1 MATDATGTTT
11 PLGIPTYNTAGDPPS
26 GKGFNATMQV
36 IDSLLAARA
45 PLASPVFTGD
55 PKAPTPAT
63 NDNDQSIATSA
74 FVQAVVAAAT
84 AALIPSG
91 TVVQT
96 AATAAPSGWLLADGS
111 AVSRTTYSALFAAI
125 GTTHGAGDGS
135 TTFNLPDTK
144 GRVLVHP
151 NGATFGAIGSKG
163 GEETHALSVAELA
176 VHDHGSTSSVS
187 AGTPAGTL
195 NSVSAGTP
203 AGTLSSD
210 SAGTPSGSITVNA
223 GGSHSH
229 NISVLESGGGA
240 TNDYGMPSVTGVFNS
255 AGLGTDTAAAHT
267 HTGSFSGSALA
278 GHSHTFTG
286 SAMAG
291 HTHTF
296 TGSALASH
304 SHTTASAGSG
314 TAHNNIQPYIVLN
327 HIIKV

>member
-11 PLGIPTYNTAGDPPS
+11 PLGIPTFNTAGDPPS

-36 IDSLLAARA
+36 IDSLISARA
-45 PLASPVFTGD
+45 PIASPILTGN
-55 PKAPTPAT
+55 PQAPTPAT
-63 NDNDQSIATSA
+63 NDNDTSIATSA

-84 AALIPSG
+84 AALVPSG

-96 AATAAPSGWLLADGS
+96 AATAAPTGWLLADGS
-111 AVSRTTYSALFAAI
+111 AVPRTTYAALFAAI

-187 AGTPAGTL
+187 AGTPTGTI

-203 AGTLSSD
+203 VGSLSSD
-210 SAGTPSGSITVNA
+210 SAGTPSGTVHSLFPGSGGAISSNHIQTASTGLQAGDANA
-223 GGSHSH
+223 GDA
-229 NISVLESGGGA
+229 LL
-240 TNDYGMPSVTGVFNS
+240 TNTF
-255 AGLGTDTAAAHT
+255 
-267 HTGSFSGSALA
+267 TGSAMA

-291 HTHTF
+291 HSHTF
-296 TGSALASH
+296 AGSALAGH

-314 TAHNNIQPYIVLN
+314 TGHNNIQPYIVLN
-327 HIIKV
+327 HIIKT